1 MIQAEQAVKHGN
13 GKTETKLPASTP
25 KTPKKRISEIS
36 GTVNSNGAIPA
47 AGATHTRESQ
57 GADPK
62 LSKTDEK
69 SKDEGTKDE
78 RQPKPAEDAEA
89 VEQRPLTA
97 EEWKN
102 YFLHDLVFEL
112 R

>member
-1 MIQAEQAVKHGN
+1 MIQAERAVKAGN
-13 GKTETKLPASTP
+13 GKTETQLPNSPP
-25 KTPKKRISEIS
+25 KTPKGRISKIP

-47 AGATHTRESQ
+47 AGATRESQ

-69 SKDEGTKDE
+69 SKDEGTKDDE
-78 RQPKPAEDAEA
+78 RQPKPAEAAEA

-97 EEWKN
+97 KEWEN
-102 YFLHDLVFEL
+102 YLLHDLVFEL

>member
-1 MIQAEQAVKHGN
+1 M
-13 GKTETKLPASTP
+13 
-25 KTPKKRISEIS
+25 
-36 GTVNSNGAIPA
+36 NSNGAIPA

-78 RQPKPAEDAEA
+78 RQPKPAEAAEA

-102 YFLHDLVFEL
+102 YLLHDLVFEL